1 MSDVETAPDTVSD
14 ANQNGEV
21 DLSNAAPINRG
32 VGRKLADVLADENT
46 KPVWDEFVSKVAEHK
61 TAVET
66 EERLKNERNAMIRT
80 LKDDHNVSFTAMSEI
95 VGTST
100 SFVEYAYERAA
111 GKSAK
116 QIRDEKRASAALKQK
131 MREEDPD
138 YEAKQGRKQ
147 TPEEKAFRAQQREA
161 LKKFLEEQAA
171 KAEAE
176 AEGGEA
182 ASATE
187 PAGDEG

>member
-1 MSDVETAPDTVSD
+1 MSEVSTAPDAVSGGD
-14 ANQNGEV
+14 QNGEI
-21 DLSNAAPINRG
+21 DLANATPISRG
-32 VGRKLADVLADENT
+32 VGRKLADVLADPET
-46 KPVWDEFVSKVAEHK
+46 KPIWDEFVEKVAEHK
-61 TAVET
+61 EAVDT

-116 QIRDEKRASAALKQK
+116 QIREEKKASAALKQK

-147 TPEEKAFRAQQREA
+147 TPEEKAFRAKQREE
-161 LKKFLEEQAA
+161 LKAFLESQAA
-171 KAEAE
+171 ENPAGDGTPVPDE
-176 AEGGEA
+176 AEG
-182 ASATE
+182 
-187 PAGDEG
+187 